1 MSALR
6 GPLAGRARALA
17 TAAWRAVRGH
27 YMLSLSAAVLV
38 AAAAAGTGAFDRP
51 DAARQR
57 ASAPTSTATAVV
69 TPPPVGTPTLVM
81 TFFLVSTPQERDLL
95 RTLERQ
101 LIQREWLAKHDSE
114 VLLAGTPAEEQ
125 AALETIE
132 RARRTLFAQIE
143 VVDLRAPRQE

>member
-1 MSALR
+1 
-6 GPLAGRARALA
+6 
-17 TAAWRAVRGH
+17 
-27 YMLSLSAAVLV
+27 MLSLSAAVLV
-38 AAAAAGTGAFDRP
+38 AAGAAGTGAFDRP
-51 DAARQR
+51 NASRQG

-69 TPPPVGTPTLVM
+69 TPPPVGTPTGTPTLVM
-81 TFFLVSTPQERDLL
+81 TFFLVSTPLERDIL
-95 RTLERQ
+95 RTQERQ

-125 AALETIE
+125 AAWEAIE